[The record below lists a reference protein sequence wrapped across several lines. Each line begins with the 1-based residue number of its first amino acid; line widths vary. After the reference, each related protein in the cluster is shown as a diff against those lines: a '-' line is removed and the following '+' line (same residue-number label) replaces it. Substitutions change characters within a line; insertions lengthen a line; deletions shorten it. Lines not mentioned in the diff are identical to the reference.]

1 MKNKYLINTMLL
13 SIFLLISILPVF
25 SQHLYF
31 SKESNVRLFSN
42 APLEDI
48 VAVNKSSNAV
58 LNTQNNE
65 VAVKIEMSRFEFPN
79 KLMQEHFNEH
89 YLETDRFPYATFKG
103 KINKEIDWRKPQNT
117 SVSVSGEM
125 SIHGVQKMLIIDGR
139 LSSDPKNNTIIMDAN
154 FKISLAD
161 YNIKIPNIILLKI
174 SDKVEINTQ
183 FKMSSVSNRNLEI
196 TSKSR

>member
-31 SKESNVRLFSN
+31 SKESNIRFFSD
-42 APLEDI
+42 APLENI

-65 VAVKIEMSRFEFPN
+65 MAIKIEMRNFEFPN

-89 YLETDRFPYATFKG
+89 YLETSRFPYATFKG
-103 KINKEIDWRKPQNT
+103 KINKEIDWRKTQNT

-139 LSSDPKNNTIIMDAN
+139 LFSDPKNNTISMDAN

-161 YNIKIPNIILLKI
+161 YGIKIPNITLLKI
-174 SDKVEINTQ
+174 SDKVDVNAQ
-183 FKMSSVSNRNLEI
+183 FKMSSITNKNLEI